1 MRASRLFTTVVVV
14 AALSFFAADS
24 VAAQSAAQSE
34 PTLKPA
40 KERGAKASNT
50 ETVANTDMTKQ
61 RRFSLCIE
69 SWDAQTH
76 MSKQEWRAACRR
88 SLVDYPDAFTR

>member
-1 MRASRLFTTVVVV
+1 MRASKLLTTVV
-14 AALSFFAADS
+14 AALSFFAAGS
-24 VAAQSAAQSE
+24 VAAQSTTQSE
-34 PTLKPA
+34 PILKPA
-40 KERGAKASNT
+40 KERGTKASEP
-50 ETVANTDMTKQ
+50 ETVANTGMTKR

-76 MSKQEWRAACRR
+76 MSKQEWRGACRR